1 MIKNFIFILACIV
14 MTSACQPTEKKP
26 SVPAP
31 SGITEGT
38 IADAVKSIGDKITGT
53 KSELIEKGVRHAA
66 SLWRDNDGTPEDF
79 VKFCSENYIADPA
92 QKEASFYRFS
102 EYLESL
108 NGHFNKL
115 SLDMQENVQLKK
127 GEVLPIDAQFAAY
140 NPGAHM
146 INDFYDNKIAFIV
159 ALNFPYYPTE
169 EKNISGPNW
178 TPMQWGY
185 ARLGDVFSSRVPSD
199 LVQQAAKV
207 AAEGD
212 AYIADY
218 NIYMGNLLNDDN
230 QKLFPENMVL
240 LSHWNLRDE
249 IKANYANKEI
259 GFKKQALIYQV
270 MQRIVDQSI
279 PKVVINSGK
288 QDWNPVTNEVFVS
301 GTKTEAEAET
311 NGRYQQ
317 ILNNFH
323 VYQAFDQY
331 NPDMPTAIQRAFSV
345 GMQIPQPE
353 VQKLFNEFL
362 SSSQVREVASI
373 IKKRL
378 GRDLSPWDI
387 WYDGFKARSSINEES
402 LNAITEKKY
411 PIAAALEADL
421 GNILLKLG
429 FTKEKASFIAS
440 RVSVDPARGSGHAWG
455 ASMKSEKA
463 HLRTRIPETGMNY
476 KGYNIAVH
484 EFGHNVEQTISLNY
498 VPNYMINGVPNTA
511 FTEALAFVFQERDLF
526 LLNMKNTDPEKD
538 YLKTLDIFWSVYE
551 IMGVSMVDMKMWQ
564 WLYANPNST
573 ATELRDAVL
582 QIAKDVWNT
591 YYAPVFGVKDQTVLG
606 IYSHMINSPMY
617 LPNYAFGH
625 LIHFQLEE
633 HFKTHEFAPEVLRIF
648 ALGQLTPNE
657 WMKQA
662 VGKPLSNDAL
672 LQATEIA
679 VEKLK

>member
-1 MIKNFIFILACIV
+1 MTAACHP
-14 MTSACQPTEKKP
+14 SSKKASP
-26 SVPAP
+26 PAAQ
-31 SGITEGT
+31 GITEAT
-38 IADAVKSIGDKITGT
+38 IVETVKSIESKTAEP
-53 KSELIEKGVRHAA
+53 KSGMIEKGVKHAA
-66 SLWRDNDGTPEDF
+66 SLWRESDGTSADF
-79 VKFCSENYIADPA
+79 MKFCTENYLADPKE
-92 QKEASFYRFS
+92 KEATFYRLA
-102 EYLESL
+102 EYMESL

-140 NPGAHM
+140 DPSAHM

-159 ALNFPYYPTE
+159 ALNFPYYTTE
-169 EKNISGPNW
+169 EKNAQGSHW
-178 TPMQWGY
+178 TPLQWGY
-185 ARLGDVFSSRVPSD
+185 ARMGDVFSSRVPSE

-218 NIYMGNLLNDDN
+218 NIYMGNVLSDDN
-230 QKLFPENMVL
+230 IKLFPENMVL

-259 GFKKQALIYQV
+259 GLKKQALIYQI

-279 PKVVINSGK
+279 PKIVINSGK
-288 QDWNPVTNEVFVS
+288 QDWNPVSNEVFVS
-301 GTKTEAEAET
+301 GTKTETQPE
-311 NGRYQQ
+311 NDGRYQQ

-323 VYQAFDQY
+323 IYQAFDKY
-331 NPDMPTAIQRAFSV
+331 NPSMPTAIQRAFSV

-362 SSSQVREVASI
+362 SSPQVQEVAAV

-378 GRDLSPWDI
+378 GRDLQPWDI

-402 LNAITEKKY
+402 LNTITQKKY
-411 PIAAALEADL
+411 PNAAALEADL
-421 GNILLKLG
+421 GSMLLKLG
-429 FTKEKASFIAS
+429 FTKEKAAFIAS

-455 ASMKSEKA
+455 ASMKAEKA
-463 HLRTRIPETGMNY
+463 HLRTRIPDTGMNY

-484 EFGHNVEQTISLNY
+484 EFGHNVEQTISLND

-511 FTEALAFVFQERDLF
+511 FTEALAFVFQQRDLF
-526 LLNMKNTDPEKD
+526 LLNMKDNNPEKD

-564 WLYANPNST
+564 WLYANPNANAS
-573 ATELRDAVL
+573 ELRDAVL
-582 QIAKDVWNT
+582 QISKDVWNT
-591 YYAPVFGVKDQTVLG
+591 YYAPVFGAKDQTILA

-633 HFKTHEFAPEVLRIF
+633 HFKTHEFASEVLRIF

-662 VGKPLSNDAL
+662 VGAPLSNEAL
-672 LQATEIA
+672 LKATQTA